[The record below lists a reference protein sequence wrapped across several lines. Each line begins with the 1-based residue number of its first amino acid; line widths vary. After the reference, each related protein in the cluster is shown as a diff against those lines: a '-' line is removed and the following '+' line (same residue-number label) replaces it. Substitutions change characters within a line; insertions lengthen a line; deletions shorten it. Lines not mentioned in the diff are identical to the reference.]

1 MGGNWIGEAPK
12 GAFVFQGKAMPSELA
27 WHGVWSTAGSQ
38 FCSYTSRTDP
48 HTFPGRST
56 AHVSARREAGKIT
69 TILHVRN
76 IIPAPA
82 GNPQELS
89 SGFNASPCNYA
100 RASCFLGNGWP
111 DLSVAS
117 GGTNADK
124 KTYVVALYCWRQ
136 VCGV

>member
-12 GAFVFQGKAMPSELA
+12 RALVLQGKATPSELA

-38 FCSYTSRTDP
+38 FCSYTSCTDP

-56 AHVSARREAGKIT
+56 AHVSARREVGKIT
-69 TILHVRN
+69 MILHVRN

-89 SGFNASPCNYA
+89 SGFNASPCSYA
-100 RASCFLGNGWP
+100 RALCFLGNGWP

-117 GGTNADK
+117 GGMNADK
-124 KTYVVALYCWRQ
+124 KAYDVALYC
-136 VCGV
+136 

>member
-1 MGGNWIGEAPK
+1 MGGNWIGEAPR
-12 GAFVFQGKAMPSELA
+12 GAFVFQGKAMPSQPA

-38 FCSYTSRTDP
+38 FRPYTSRSDSP
-48 HTFPGRST
+48 AFPRRST
-56 AHVSARREAGKIT
+56 ANVSARREVGKIT
-69 TILHVRN
+69 TILHVGN

-89 SGFNASPCNYA
+89 LGFNASPCNYA
-100 RASCFLGNGWP
+100 RASCFLGDGWP

-124 KTYVVALYCWRQ
+124 KAYDVALYCRRQ